1 MRNIVKVKDVL
12 IGGNNKV
19 VIQSMTNTKTSNFQ
33 KTLEQIFELDKV
45 GCEIVRVAIENNED
59 IKSLHKICKESP
71 IPVVADIQYSY
82 KHALDAIKAGAHKI
96 RINPSYLDETELSLI
111 CKELKFTGIPVRVGV
126 NEGSTLKDS
135 TPERLAEIAINNAK
149 LLQKHGVENIVI
161 AAKTSSV
168 KKTIETNR
176 ILYNETSFPI
186 HLGLTEAGT
195 EIGGL
200 DKSFVTLGGLLVD
213 GIGDTIRV
221 SLSANPVKEVLAA
234 KRLLRAC
241 NIDKDYANIIS
252 CPTCGRTKIDVFG
265 LAKAVEDYT
274 KDIEIPLKI
283 AIMGCAVNGI
293 GESKGADL
301 GVCGGK
307 NISSIFVDG
316 KIVKTISNEN
326 ILPELFNI
334 IELKT
339 KTIDE

>member
-1 MRNIVKVKDVL
+1 M
-12 IGGNNKV
+12 
-19 VIQSMTNTKTSNFQ
+19 
-33 KTLEQIFELDKV
+33 
-45 GCEIVRVAIENNED
+45 
-59 IKSLHKICKESP
+59 
-71 IPVVADIQYSY
+71 
-82 KHALDAIKAGAHKI
+82 
-96 RINPSYLDETELSLI
+96 
-111 CKELKFTGIPVRVGV
+111 

-213 GIGDTIRV
+213 VIGDTIRV